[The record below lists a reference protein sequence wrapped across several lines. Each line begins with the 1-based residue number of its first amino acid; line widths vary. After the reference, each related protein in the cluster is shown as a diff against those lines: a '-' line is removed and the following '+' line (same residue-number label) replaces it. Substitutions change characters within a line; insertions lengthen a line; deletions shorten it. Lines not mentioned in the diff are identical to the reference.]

1 LFVIK
6 RDIQSTLRLMRKQ
19 PFFTGGVVLMLALG
33 IGATTAIF
41 SVVYGVLLRPLPF
54 PEPER
59 LVQVWGS
66 VPARGL
72 ARNSLTEANFWD
84 MRDLN
89 RTFEELGAYHGDS
102 FTLTG
107 SGTPERVSGGRVSV
121 GFFRALG
128 VRPVAGRL
136 FEPGED
142 EPGSPTDRVILS
154 HGLWTRRF
162 GSDRTLIGR
171 TILLDARPYEV
182 LGVLPAGTPWLNIA
196 DAFVPFIRRPDANRT
211 SWEYVGLGRLKPGVT
226 LEAALDDLN
235 RVARELEVRYPTT
248 NKGAGAA
255 IGSSAEWI
263 ASDPLRRMLW
273 ILLGAVGLLLLI
285 ACVNVTNLL
294 LARAS
299 TRVRETAVRTALGA
313 SRMDLVREK
322 LTESVLLSLAGAAV
336 GWLVATGMLA
346 IFKSFD
352 PGGIPRL
359 AEVGLNTWVLT
370 LSAVAAILVGVAT
383 GLLPALQSPISD
395 VLPALQHG
403 QRGTVGDRRH
413 NVIRSLFVGAEVALS
428 LTLLIGAG
436 LLVRSLVEVL
446 KVDRG
451 FQTEQRLLAT
461 VSIPGSYPDA
471 RRAQIVTDILARL
484 EALPEIVSV
493 SAVSGRP
500 LSRGSTGMGIVSAD
514 RPDIPEASVPW
525 ASWRIITKD
534 YFRTMGLP
542 LLAGRGFTEQDL
554 IAKPWR
560 VVISKRLADELWRGE
575 DPVGRTALLWKG
587 QGNRKAEVIGIVGNM
602 RERGLETDPTLAV
615 YIPAYGALDA
625 TTLQLVMHTRGRP
638 EAIVPALR
646 GAVSSIDASLPV
658 SGIRTLEE
666 IVTSSVATRRF
677 TMLLLAVF
685 AGLALALALAGV
697 YGVLAF
703 TVARRTAEIG
713 VRLALGAQRGQVL
726 RRMFAYGL
734 RPVVIGMAIGLAATL
749 WLSQFM
755 ASLLFG
761 IQQVDALTYAGASVT
776 LIVTAALACYV
787 PARRVLGVDPVAA
800 LRSE

>member
-1 LFVIK
+1 VIR
-6 RDIQSTLRLMRKQ
+6 RDIQSTLRLFRKQ
-19 PFFTGGVVLMLALG
+19 PFFTAGVVLMLALG

-54 PEPER
+54 PEPDR

-66 VPARGL
+66 VPARGI
-72 ARNSLTEANFWD
+72 ARTSLTEANFWD
-84 MRDLN
+84 MRDMN

-107 SGTPERVSGGRVSV
+107 DGNPERVNGGRVSV

-142 EPGSPTDRVILS
+142 DPGAPAERVLLS
-154 HGLWTRRF
+154 HGFWTRRF
-162 GSDRTLIGR
+162 GSDRTLVGR
-171 TILLDARPYEV
+171 TILLDGRAFEV
-182 LGVLPAGTPWLNIA
+182 IGVLPAGTPWLNLA

-211 SWEYVGLGRLKPGVT
+211 SWEYLGLGRLKPGVT

-235 RVARELEVRYPTT
+235 RVSRELEGRYPKT

-255 IGSSAEWI
+255 IGSSEEWI
-263 ASDPLRRMLW
+263 ASDDLRRMLW

-299 TRVRETAVRTALGA
+299 TRVRETAVRVALGA
-313 SRMDLVREK
+313 SRTDLVREK
-322 LTESVLLSLAGAAV
+322 LTESIVLSLAGAAI
-336 GWLVATGMLA
+336 GWVVAMAMLA

-359 AEVGLNTWVLT
+359 AEIELNGWVLAF
-370 LSAVAAILVGVAT
+370 SAVAAILVGVAT
-383 GLLPALQSPISD
+383 GLIPALQSSVAD

-436 LLVRSLVEVL
+436 LLVRSLIQVL
-446 KVDRG
+446 NVDRG

-461 VSIPGSYPDA
+461 VSIPSSYPDG

-484 EALPEIVSV
+484 KALPEMVSV
-493 SAVSGRP
+493 SLVSGRP

-542 LLAGRGFTEQDL
+542 LVGGRGFTEQDL

-560 VVISKRLADELWRGE
+560 VIISKRLADELWLGQN
-575 DPVGRTALLWKG
+575 PVGKTALLWKG
-587 QGNRKAEVIGIVGNM
+587 QGNNPAEVIGVVGNM
-602 RERGLETDPTLAV
+602 RERGLENEPTFAV
-615 YIPAYGALDA
+615 YIPAYGEMDA
-625 TTLQLVMHTRGRP
+625 TTMQIVMHSRGKP
-638 EAIVPALR
+638 ENIVPALR
-646 GAVSSIDASLPV
+646 AAVSSIDASLPV
-658 SGIRTLEE
+658 SGIRTLED
-666 IVTSSVATRRF
+666 IVTASVATRRF

-697 YGVLAF
+697 YGVLAYS
-703 TVARRTAEIG
+703 VARRTSEIG

-726 RRMFAYGL
+726 RRVFAYGM

-761 IQQVDALTYAGASVT
+761 VRQIDALTYVVASVT

-800 LRSE
+800 LRTE